1 MTASR
6 RVGRL
11 VGEALREVA
20 VLTMVF
26 VPIDAANAGRLTLRL
41 VFVSVV
47 VGSIVFSFGAWL
59 EVRR

>member
-1 MTASR
+1 
-6 RVGRL
+6 